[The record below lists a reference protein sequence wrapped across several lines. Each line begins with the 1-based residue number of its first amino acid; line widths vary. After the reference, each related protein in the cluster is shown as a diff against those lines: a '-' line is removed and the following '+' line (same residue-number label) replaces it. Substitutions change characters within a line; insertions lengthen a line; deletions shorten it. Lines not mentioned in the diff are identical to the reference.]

1 MFISKILLY
10 QDPNSVG
17 DPHHDLPLA
26 HHLQVGVYVDINPP
40 PLVQFHYPL
49 YFSAGKMKI
58 VFLPTYQHGNL
69 LAALLRVDFR
79 MRETK
84 FA

>member
-40 PLVQFHYPL
+40 PPPPCPISFSL
-49 YFSAGKMKI
+49 YFSAGKLKI

-69 LAALLRVDFR
+69 LAALLRAF
-79 MRETK
+79 
-84 FA
+84 F

>member
-1 MFISKILLY
+1 MYLY
-10 QDPNSVG
+10 QKLSLVKTHSLVLISISV
-17 DPHHDLPLA
+17 D
-26 HHLQVGVYVDINPP
+26 VDINPPSP

-69 LAALLRVDFR
+69 LATQLRVDFR
-79 MRETK
+79 MREIK